1 MPRLFLSQAIVTDWV
16 GGGRVAL
23 EGDLLRLPG
32 AGALYLSPAVYFER
46 IDGAQPDAYALVGSV
61 KSAGELSQMG
71 AEHYDTSVVLAD
83 QSYTVRPGYLA
94 TPVGEGGLETVLDGA
109 AWGRMLSAIGA
120 LSSGRM

>member
-1 MPRLFLSQAIVTDWV
+1 MPRLYLSQAIVSDWL

-32 AGALYLSPAVYFER
+32 VGALYLSPAVYFER
-46 IDGAQPDAYALVGSV
+46 IDGANADANALVGSV
-61 KSAGELSQMG
+61 KSATELSQMG

-94 TPVGEGGLETVLDGA
+94 TPVGEGGIETVFDGA
-109 AWGRMLSAIGA
+109 AWGRMIAAIGE
-120 LSSGRM
+120 LSSGRA